1 MTTTDTSLANNVYIY
16 TDGSCL
22 GNPGAGGW
30 AAILLYKDIEREISG
45 SAAQTTN
52 NRMELTAAI
61 EAINLLKRPS
71 NIELSTDSR
80 YLMDGITLWLPRWKL
95 ANWRGSSKQ
104 IIKNIDLWQALDKAI
119 VPHNIKWHW
128 VKGHSGHALNERAD
142 ILSRNAATMAK
153 QNILNIL

>member
-1 MTTTDTSLANNVYIY
+1 
-16 TDGSCL
+16 
-22 GNPGAGGW
+22 
-30 AAILLYKDIEREISG
+30 
-45 SAAQTTN
+45 
-52 NRMELTAAI
+52 MELTAAI